1 MVFRPRKDASVTPGT
16 FPVLKDGIKT
26 SLLWGAIY
34 DLVCSFEIAVGGMP
48 MLQAP
53 ASFE

>member
-16 FPVLKDGIKT
+16 FPVLEDGIKT
-26 SLLWGAIY
+26 SLLI
-34 DLVCSFEIAVGGMP
+34 DLVCSFKIAAGGMP

-53 ASFE
+53 ATF